1 MSISDLTTKA
11 VESILDFF
19 QVKDTD
25 TGEFFVATEQDVL
38 DTYRL
43 TPLPAT
49 LEIDYTGKLPFA
61 FPPLAVSSAIGFVL
75 PAAAPGDQIITQ
87 VDGVSVINSIA
98 FNDDLNML
106 LTLAFPDLGA
116 LPTGSISFT
125 GGANLTSFSAPLL
138 TYCGGQVSFS
148 GPAITTFDLPLL
160 RIVGTNFTLNGMPL
174 LTAINLPS
182 LETVLGSFGIGQ
194 LGVMTSVTS
203 LSIPNLKRIGGTF
216 QVSGLNAAF
225 TSFSAPSVIY
235 FGGNLT
241 LLNNPGLATVS
252 CPKVILYDANLS
264 FQTGNGNLASVV
276 LGTPGTLQKITG
288 STLNISGQ
296 KLDAASVNGILA
308 LLVSLDGTNGTTLW
322 GTGQTVNLSGGTSA
336 APSGQGITDKATL
349 VGRGATVTTN

>member
-49 LEIDYTGKLPFA
+49 LNIDYTGKLPFS

-75 PAAAPGDQIITQ
+75 PTAAPGDQIITI
-87 VDGVSVINSIA
+87 VDGVSVINSIT
-98 FNDDLNML
+98 FTDDRNVL

-116 LPTGSISFT
+116 LPIGGINFT

-138 TYCGGQVSFS
+138 TYCGTMVTFS
-148 GPAITTFDLPLL
+148 GPAITTLDLPLL
-160 RIVGTNFTLNGMPL
+160 RIVGTNFTLLTMPH

-182 LETVLGSFGIGQ
+182 LEIVVGNLGIGN
-194 LGVMTSVTS
+194 LGGMTAVTS
-203 LSIPNLKRIGGTF
+203 LSIPNLKRIIGTF

-225 TSFSAPSVIY
+225 TSFSAPSAIY
-235 FGGNLT
+235 FGNNLT
-241 LLNNPGLATVS
+241 ISNNPGLATVS
-252 CPKVILYDANLS
+252 CPKVILYDGNLS
-264 FQTGNGNLASVV
+264 LQTGNGNLASVV

-288 STLNISGQ
+288 SLNISGQ

-322 GTGQTVNLSGGTSA
+322 GTGMTVNLSGGTSA